1 MLALVRYLAVLTT
14 GLVTAATIG
23 KLVPHIPWLA
33 TTFDISLGLA
43 GLLVSAVM
51 VPGALVGWVLGG
63 VVDRFGA
70 KRVAIAGVGLH
81 ALASFC
87 LPYAT
92 SFGALAALR
101 VVEGVGYSLLIV
113 GATVLVVGV
122 SAARHRGLALSVW
135 SSFAPIGFAL
145 GQWAASGVT
154 GADRLAEIGHVHA
167 ALLAAAAVALGLLF
181 PADASRGVVAAA
193 RPVRSALTYPP
204 ALRAAGAFGCA
215 TAVLLSAVALA
226 PLVLAPAA
234 GLSVAETA
242 RLTALAALPGI
253 VGRFGSGW
261 LLDRALAPRTV
272 FAAAS
277 VIGTTCLVMCLL
289 APVSLALALVLFAGF
304 QICIGALPG
313 VLSAMLPHV
322 APTPAQLG
330 TVTGMSNQTAN
341 LGNLIGPPLVLSV
354 FAAAGAGAASMVLV
368 AAVAL
373 GLAAIGNVAVF
384 RAARV
389 TG

>member
-1 MLALVRYLAVLTT
+1 MLALVRFLVVLAA
-14 GLVTAATIG
+14 GLVTGASIG

-33 TTFDISLGLA
+33 TEYGASLGLA
-43 GLLVSAVM
+43 GFLVSAVT
-51 VPGALVGWVLGG
+51 VPGALAGWVLGG
-63 VVDRFGA
+63 VVDRLGA
-70 KRVAIAGVGLH
+70 KRVAIGGLALH
-81 ALASFC
+81 ALASAGY
-87 LPYAT
+87 PYAT
-92 SFGALAALR
+92 SFSALAALR
-101 VVEGVGYSLLIV
+101 IVEGVGYSLLIV

-122 SAARHRGLALSVW
+122 SAAHRRGLALSVW

-154 GADRLAEIGHVHA
+154 GADRLAEIGYVHA
-167 ALLAAAAVALGLLF
+167 MLLAAAAVALSLLF
-181 PADASRGVVAAA
+181 PADAPRGVVAAA
-193 RPVRSALTYPP
+193 RPARSALSYPP

-215 TAVLLSAVALA
+215 TAVLLSAVALT

-261 LLDRALAPRTV
+261 LLDRGLTPFAV
-272 FAAAS
+272 FASSSA
-277 VIGTTCLVMCLL
+277 IGTTCLLACLL
-289 APVSLALALVLFAGF
+289 APIPFGLALVLFASF

-322 APTPAQLG
+322 APTPVQLG
-330 TVTGMSNQTAN
+330 AVTGMSNQTAN

-354 FAAAGAGAASMVLV
+354 FAAAGTGAASAVLV
-368 AAVAL
+368 AAIGV
-373 GLAAIGNVAVF
+373 GIAAIANVAVF

>member
-1 MLALVRYLAVLTT
+1 MLALVRFLVVLAA

-33 TTFDISLGLA
+33 SAFDTSLGLA

-51 VPGALVGWVLGG
+51 VPGALVGWVLGA
-63 VVDRFGA
+63 VVDRFSV
-70 KRVAIAGVGLH
+70 KRVAIGGIGLH
-81 ALASFC
+81 ALASAG

-101 VVEGVGYSLLIV
+101 VVEGIGYSLLIV
-113 GATVLVVGV
+113 AATVLVVGV
-122 SAARHRGLALSVW
+122 SAARHRALALSVW

-145 GQWAASGVT
+145 GQWAAAGVS
-154 GADRLAEIGHVHA
+154 GADRLAEIGQVHA
-167 ALLAAAAVALGLLF
+167 ALLVAAAVLLGVLF
-181 PADASRGVVAAA
+181 PADARTRAATVG
-193 RPVRSALTYPP
+193 RPARSALFYPP

-215 TAVLLSAVALA
+215 TGVLLSSVALA

-253 VGRFGSGW
+253 VGRFASGW
-261 LLDRALAPRTV
+261 LLGRALPPLAV
-272 FAAAS
+272 FASAS
-277 VIGTTCLVMCLL
+277 IVGTACILACLL
-289 APVSLALALVLFAGF
+289 APIPLGLALFFFACF

-330 TVTGMSNQTAN
+330 TVTGMSNQLAN
-341 LGNLIGPPLVLSV
+341 LGNLVGPPLVLSV

-373 GLAAIGNVAVF
+373 GVAAISNVAVF

>member
-1 MLALVRYLAVLTT
+1 MLASLRFAVVLAA

-33 TTFDISLGLA
+33 STFDTSLGLA

-70 KRVAIAGVGLH
+70 KRVAIGGIGLH
-81 ALASFC
+81 AAASFC

-92 SFGALAALR
+92 SFGTLAALR
-101 VVEGVGYSLLIV
+101 VIEGIGYSLLIV

-122 SAARHRGLALSVW
+122 SAARRRALALSVW

-145 GQWAASGVT
+145 GQWAAAGV
-154 GADRLAEIGHVHA
+154 GGGDRLAEIGHVHA
-167 ALLAAAAVALGLLF
+167 ALLAGAAVALALLF
-181 PADASRGVVAAA
+181 PPDAPARGTAVS
-193 RPVRSALTYPP
+193 RPVRSALSYPP

-215 TAVLLSAVALA
+215 TAVLLSAVALT

-253 VGRFGSGW
+253 IGRFGSGW
-261 LLDRALAPRTV
+261 LLDRALAPLAV
-272 FAAAS
+272 FASAS
-277 VIGTTCLVMCLL
+277 VIGTASLVGCLL
-289 APVSLALALVLFAGF
+289 APIPLALALVFFACF

-354 FAAAGAGAASMVLV
+354 FAAAGPGAASMVLV

-389 TG
+389 

>member
-1 MLALVRYLAVLTT
+1 MLALVRFLAVLAA
-14 GLVTAATIG
+14 GLVTGASIG

-33 TTFDISLGLA
+33 TSFDTSLGLA
-43 GLLVSAVM
+43 GLLVSAVT
-51 VPGALVGWVLGG
+51 VPGALAGWVLGG
-63 VVDRFGA
+63 VVDRLGA
-70 KRVAIAGVGLH
+70 KRVAIGGLALH
-81 ALASFC
+81 ALASASY
-87 LPYAT
+87 PYAT
-92 SFGALAALR
+92 SYGALAALR
-101 VVEGVGYSLLIV
+101 VIEGVGYSLLIV
-113 GATVLVVGV
+113 AATVLVVRV
-122 SAARHRGLALSVW
+122 SAARHTGLALSVW

-145 GQWAASGVT
+145 GQWAAAGVG
-154 GADRLAEIGHVHA
+154 GADRLAEIGQVHA
-167 ALLAAAAVALGLLF
+167 ALLAGAAVALALLF
-181 PADASRGVVAAA
+181 PADAPARGAALD
-193 RPVRSALTYPP
+193 RPARSALSYSP

-226 PLVLAPAA
+226 PLVLAPGA

-261 LLDRALAPRTV
+261 LLDRALTPLTV
-272 FAAAS
+272 FASAS
-277 VIGTTCLVMCLL
+277 LVGTAGLLVCLL
-289 APVSLALALVLFAGF
+289 APIPLGLALVLFACF

-313 VLSAMLPHV
+313 VLSAMLPRV

-354 FAAAGAGAASMVLV
+354 FAAAGTGAAAMVLV
-368 AAVAL
+368 VAVAL
-373 GLAAIGNVAVF
+373 GVAAIANVAVF

>member
-1 MLALVRYLAVLTT
+1 MAALVRYLAVLAT

-33 TTFDISLGLA
+33 TAFDTSLGLA

-154 GADRLAEIGHVHA
+154 GPDRLAEIGEAHA
-167 ALLAAAAVALGLLF
+167 ALLVAAAVLLAVLF
-181 PADASRGVVAAA
+181 PTDV
-193 RPVRSALTYPP
+193 RPRTATAGRPARSALSYPP
-204 ALRAAGAFGCA
+204 ALRAAAAFGCA
-215 TAVLLSAVALA
+215 TGVLLSAVALA

-261 LLDRALAPRTV
+261 LLDRGLTPLAV
-272 FAAAS
+272 FASAS
-277 VIGTTCLVMCLL
+277 VIGTACLL
-289 APVSLALALVLFAGF
+289 GCFLAPISLAPALALFAGF

-330 TVTGMSNQTAN
+330 AVTGMSNQTAN

-354 FAAAGAGAASMVLV
+354 FAATGAGAASMVLV
-368 AAVAL
+368 VAIAL
-373 GLAAIGNVAVF
+373 GLAAIANVAVF

>member
-1 MLALVRYLAVLTT
+1 MLALARFTLVLAA

-33 TTFDISLGLA
+33 AAFDTSLGLA

-51 VPGALVGWVLGG
+51 VPGALIGWALGV

-70 KRVAIAGVGLH
+70 KRVAIAGLALH
-81 ALASFC
+81 ALASASFR
-87 LPYAT
+87 YAD
-92 SFGALAALR
+92 SFWALVALR
-101 VVEGVGYSLLIV
+101 VVEGFGYTLLIV
-113 GATVLVVGV
+113 AATVLVVRV
-122 SAARHRGLALSVW
+122 SAARQRSVALSVW

-145 GQWAASGVT
+145 GQWATAGVS
-154 GADRLAEIGHVHA
+154 GADRLAELGQAHA
-167 ALLAAAAVALGLLF
+167 ALLVAAAVLLGVLF
-181 PADASRGVVAAA
+181 PADARARAATA
-193 RPVRSALTYPP
+193 DRPAWGALRYGP

-215 TAVLLSAVALA
+215 TGVLLASVALA
-226 PLVLAPAA
+226 PIVLAPAA

-253 VGRFGSGW
+253 VGRFASGW
-261 LLDRALAPRTV
+261 LLGLRLAPLAV
-272 FAAAS
+272 FASAS
-277 VIGTTCLVMCLL
+277 VAGTASIVACLL
-289 APVSLALALVLFAGF
+289 APIPLGLALFFFACF

-330 TVTGMSNQTAN
+330 TVSGMASQMAN
-341 LGNLIGPPLVLSV
+341 VGNLIGPPLVLSV

-368 AAVAL
+368 ASVAL

>member
-1 MLALVRYLAVLTT
+1 MLALARFLAVLAT

-33 TTFDISLGLA
+33 TAFDTSLGLA

-51 VPGALVGWVLGG
+51 VPGALVGWVLGA

-70 KRVAIAGVGLH
+70 KRVAIGGIGLH
-81 ALASFC
+81 ALASVC

-113 GATVLVVGV
+113 AATVLVVRV
-122 SAARHRGLALSVW
+122 SAVRHRALALSVW

-145 GQWAASGVT
+145 GQWAAAGVG
-154 GADRLAEIGHVHA
+154 GADRLGEIGEVHA
-167 ALLAAAAVALGLLF
+167 ALLVAAAVLLGVLF
-181 PADASRGVVAAA
+181 PADARTQVATVD
-193 RPVRSALTYPP
+193 RPARSALRYPP

-215 TAVLLSAVALA
+215 TAVLLSAVALT

-253 VGRFGSGW
+253 IGRFGSGW
-261 LLDRALAPRTV
+261 LLDRALAPLTV
-272 FAAAS
+272 FASAS
-277 VIGTTCLVMCLL
+277 IIGTACLLACLL
-289 APVSLALALVLFAGF
+289 APIPLGLALVFFACF

-354 FAAAGAGAASMVLV
+354 FAASGAGAASMVLV
-368 AAVAL
+368 AVVAL
-373 GLAAIGNVAVF
+373 GLAAISNVAVF

>member
-1 MLALVRYLAVLTT
+1 MLALVRFLAVLTAGLIT
-14 GLVTAATIG
+14 GASIG

-33 TTFDISLGLA
+33 TEFGASLGLA
-43 GLLVSAVM
+43 GFLVSAVT
-51 VPGALVGWVLGG
+51 VPGALGGWVLGG
-63 VVDRFGA
+63 VVDRVGA
-70 KRVAIAGVGLH
+70 KRVAIGGLVLH
-81 ALASFC
+81 ALASAGYA
-87 LPYAT
+87 YAT
-92 SFGALAALR
+92 SYGGLAALR
-101 VVEGVGYSLLIV
+101 VVEGLGYSLLIV
-113 GATVLVVGV
+113 AATVLVVRV
-122 SAARHRGLALSVW
+122 SAARHSGLALSVW

-154 GADRLAEIGHVHA
+154 GADRLAEIGQVHA
-167 ALLAAAAVALGLLF
+167 ALLAGAAVALALLF
-181 PADASRGVVAAA
+181 PGDAPVRGTVVE
-193 RPVRSALTYPP
+193 RPARSALSYPP

-226 PLVLAPAA
+226 PLVLAPGA

-261 LLDRALAPRTV
+261 LLDRALTPLAV
-272 FAAAS
+272 FACAS
-277 VIGTTCLVMCLL
+277 AVGTLCLL
-289 APVSLALALVLFAGF
+289 ACFLAPVPLAAALVLFASF

-313 VLSAMLPHV
+313 VLSAMLPRV

-330 TVTGMSNQTAN
+330 AVTGMSNQTAN

-354 FAAAGAGAASMVLV
+354 FAAAGAGAAAIVLV

-373 GLAAIGNVAVF
+373 GVAAIANVAVF
-384 RAARV
+384 RVARV
-389 TG
+389 GG

>member
-1 MLALVRYLAVLTT
+1 MLPLVRFLAVLAA

-33 TTFDISLGLA
+33 TAFDTSLGLA

-51 VPGALVGWVLGG
+51 VPGALIGWVLGV

-70 KRVAIAGVGLH
+70 KRVALAGLAVHAIASV
-81 ALASFC
+81 SS
-87 LPYAT
+87 PYAG
-92 SFGALAALR
+92 SLGALVALR
-101 VVEGVGYSLLIV
+101 VVEGMGYTLLIV
-113 GATVLVVGV
+113 AATVLVVKV
-122 SAARHRGLALSVW
+122 SAARHRAVALSVW

-145 GQWAASGVT
+145 GQWAAAGVS
-154 GADRLAEIGHVHA
+154 GADRLAEIGRMHGV
-167 ALLAAAAVALGLLF
+167 LLAAAAVLLGLLL
-181 PADASRGVVAAA
+181 PSEDARA
-193 RPVRSALTYPP
+193 RPRAGRPARSTLLYPP

-215 TAVLLSAVALA
+215 TGVLLASVALA

-261 LLDRALAPRTV
+261 LLGRGLAPLVV
-272 FAAAS
+272 FASAS
-277 VIGTTCLVMCLL
+277 VAGTASILVCLL
-289 APVSLALALVLFAGF
+289 APIQLGVALFLFASF

-322 APTPAQLG
+322 APTPAELG
-330 TVTGMSNQTAN
+330 TVSGMSTQMINV
-341 LGNLIGPPLVLSV
+341 GNLIGPPLVLSI
-354 FAAAGAGAASMVLV
+354 FAAAGAGAASLVLV
-368 AAVAL
+368 AAIAL
-373 GLAAIGNVAVF
+373 GVAAIGNVAVF
-384 RAARV
+384 RAARLS
-389 TG
+389 G

>member
-1 MLALVRYLAVLTT
+1 MLALVRYLAVLAA

-33 TTFDISLGLA
+33 TAFDTSLGLA

-51 VPGALVGWVLGG
+51 VPGALVGWLLGV

-70 KRVAIAGVGLH
+70 KRVAIGGIGLH
-81 ALASFC
+81 ALASAC

-101 VVEGVGYSLLIV
+101 VIEGVGYSLLIV
-113 GATVLVVGV
+113 AATVLVVRV
-122 SAARHRGLALSVW
+122 SAARHRALALSVW

-145 GQWAASGVT
+145 GQWAAAGVSGL
-154 GADRLAEIGHVHA
+154 DRLAAIGHVHA
-167 ALLAAAAVALGLLF
+167 ALLVAAAVLLGLLF
-181 PADASRGVVAAA
+181 PAADARVRIAVQ
-193 RPVRSALTYPP
+193 RPAWNALLYPP

-215 TAVLLSAVALA
+215 TGVLLSSVALA

-253 VGRFGSGW
+253 IGRFGSGW
-261 LLDRALAPRTV
+261 VLGRGLAPLAV
-272 FAAAS
+272 FASAS
-277 VIGTTCLVMCLL
+277 IVGTACILICLL
-289 APVSLALALVLFAGF
+289 APIPLGLALFFFACF
-304 QICIGALPG
+304 QICVGALPG

-330 TVTGMSNQTAN
+330 TVTGMSNQLAN
-341 LGNLIGPPLVLSV
+341 LGNLVGPPLVLSV
-354 FAAAGAGAASMVLV
+354 FAAAGTGAASLILV

-373 GLAAIGNVAVF
+373 GVAAISNVAVF

-389 TG
+389 

>member
-1 MLALVRYLAVLTT
+1 MLALVRFFAVLAA
-14 GLVTAATIG
+14 GLVTGASIG

-33 TTFDISLGLA
+33 TSFDAPLGLA
-43 GLLVSAVM
+43 GLLVSAVA
-51 VPGALVGWVLGG
+51 VPGALVGWMLGG
-63 VVDRFGA
+63 VVDRLGA
-70 KRVAIAGVGLH
+70 KRVAIGGLVLH
-81 ALASFC
+81 ALASAS

-92 SFGALAALR
+92 SFGALAAVR
-101 VVEGVGYSLLIV
+101 VIEGVGYSLLIV
-113 GATVLVVGV
+113 AATVLVVSV
-122 SAARHRGLALSVW
+122 SAARHSGLALSVW

-145 GQWAASGVT
+145 GQWAAAGVG
-154 GADRLAEIGHVHA
+154 GADRLAEIGQVHA
-167 ALLAAAAVALGLLF
+167 ALLVAAAVALSLLF
-181 PADASRGVVAAA
+181 PTDAPARGDAAD
-193 RPVRSALTYPP
+193 RPARSALSYPP

-261 LLDRALAPRTV
+261 LLDRALAPLTV
-272 FAAAS
+272 FASAS
-277 VIGTTCLVMCLL
+277 IVGTACLLACLL
-289 APVSLALALVLFAGF
+289 APIPLALALVFFACF

-368 AAVAL
+368 ASVAL

>member
-1 MLALVRYLAVLTT
+1 MLALVRYLAVLAT

-23 KLVPHIPWLA
+23 KLVPHISWLA
-33 TTFDISLGLA
+33 TAFDTSLGLG

-51 VPGALVGWVLGG
+51 VPGALVGWVLGA

-70 KRVAIAGVGLH
+70 KRVAIGGLVLH
-81 ALASFC
+81 ALASAC
-87 LPYAT
+87 LPYAA

-101 VVEGVGYSLLIV
+101 VIEGIGYSLLIV
-113 GATVLVVGV
+113 AATVLVVGV
-122 SAARHRGLALSVW
+122 SAARHRALALSVW

-145 GQWAASGVT
+145 GQWAAAGVS
-154 GADRLAEIGHVHA
+154 GADRLAEIGQVHA
-167 ALLAAAAVALGLLF
+167 ALLVAAAVLLGVLF
-181 PADASRGVVAAA
+181 PADARTRAATVG
-193 RPVRSALTYPP
+193 RPARSALLYPP

-215 TAVLLSAVALA
+215 TGVLLSAVALA

-261 LLDRALAPRTV
+261 LLDRALAPLTV
-272 FAAAS
+272 FASAS
-277 VIGTTCLVMCLL
+277 IAGTACLLVCLL
-289 APVSLALALVLFAGF
+289 APISLSLALVFFACF

-313 VLSAMLPHV
+313 VLSAMLPHL

-373 GLAAIGNVAVF
+373 GLAAISNVAVF

>member
-1 MLALVRYLAVLTT
+1 MLALVRFLVVLAA
-14 GLVTAATIG
+14 GLVTGASIG

-33 TTFDISLGLA
+33 TEFGASLGLA
-43 GLLVSAVM
+43 GFLVSAVT
-51 VPGALVGWVLGG
+51 VPGALAGWMLGG
-63 VVDRFGA
+63 VVDRLGA
-70 KRVAIAGVGLH
+70 KRLAIGGLLLH
-81 ALASFC
+81 ALASASYS
-87 LPYAT
+87 YAT

-113 GATVLVVGV
+113 GATVLVVRV
-122 SAARHRGLALSVW
+122 SAARHSGLGLSVW

-145 GQWAASGVT
+145 GQWAAAGV
-154 GADRLAEIGHVHA
+154 GGPDRLAEIGQVHA
-167 ALLAAAAVALGLLF
+167 MFFVAAAAGIALLF
-181 PADASRGVVAAA
+181 RADAPVRGAVAQ
-193 RPVRSALTYPP
+193 RPARSALGHPP

-215 TAVLLSAVALA
+215 TAVLLSAVALT

-234 GLSVAETA
+234 GLTVAETA

-253 VGRFGSGW
+253 LGRVGSGW
-261 LLDRALAPRTV
+261 LLDRGLTPLGV
-272 FAAAS
+272 FASAS
-277 VIGTTCLVMCLL
+277 VLGMGCLLVCLL
-289 APVSLALALVLFAGF
+289 APVALAVALVLFACF

-313 VLSAMLPHV
+313 VLSAMLPRV

-341 LGNLIGPPLVLSV
+341 LGNLIGPPLVLAV
-354 FAAAGAGAASMVLV
+354 FAAAGAGAAAMVLV

-373 GLAAIGNVAVF
+373 GVAAIANVAVF
-384 RAARV
+384 RAART